1 MKYETIKLLGG
12 TEYKIAKNKNGKN
25 IPYLEITEIKLV
37 RCNIV
42 DNDYQQDSR
51 FLNKFV
57 TNKSFSQLLEIS
69 PTTFTLKNI

>member
-1 MKYETIKLLGG
+1 MKCETIKLLGG
-12 TEYKIAKNKNGKN
+12 TEYKIAKNKNGEN

-57 TNKSFSQLLEIS
+57 INKSFSQLLEIS